1 MLLRNLTR
9 RVDRLLSRGDES
21 KRATVRPLPV
31 FHEWAAR
38 YLPHYFTCAPSS
50 FHQWLAGKL
59 NSLHANRGQRINLLA
74 PRGAAKSTWISQSY
88 PLYCGLEHLEPFII
102 ITSDT
107 GGQAEKYLDA
117 IKAELTDNE
126 QIARDYPHVFGKG
139 PVWRADAI
147 ELRNGVRIETLGTG
161 SKVRGRKHRQFRP
174 RLIIVDDPQNVSHI
188 ISPLQRSRSMM
199 WLKNDVANAGEPETN
214 IIVAGT
220 ALHADGIVCSLQ
232 STPGWHSALFRSI
245 MTWPERMDLWEKCY
259 AILRDYD
266 DPNRDERAEQFY
278 RDNRAE
284 MDAGASVL
292 WPEREPLYALMV
304 KRASI
309 GETAFLFEHQN
320 EPTDPS
326 ACEWPPACFQHG
338 AFWFDDW
345 PEKLVVRTLFLDPSK
360 GAHDKQGD
368 YSAYVRYGRDGSGV
382 EYVDADLQ
390 RRGVDQIVADGI
402 EHVRQWNP
410 DGFGVEGNAFQ
421 DLLAPLF
428 RARAA
433 ELRVEMPS
441 LHLFTNT
448 VNKLVRIRRL
458 TEPLT
463 QRKMRFRRTR
473 GTQLLVEQLRQ
484 FPNAANDDGPDALE
498 GARRLA
504 IMLNNK
510 RNAR

>member
-1 MLLRNLTR
+1 MTSKLLPRSVTDLLADPQAIRRELGRRKLLEFTRQTMSHYHAGRHHRILCDRLDRFARGELKRLMVFMPPRHGKSELVSRRLPAFILGKNPDVSIIATSYSADLAQRMNRDVQRIIDSAAYRGIFPETKLWGRSNRAGIQGTYARNTDLFEIVGKRGGYRSAGVGGGITGMGFDFGIIDDPTKNREDADSYRLRDATYEWYTSTFYTR
-9 RVDRLLSRGDES
+9 RSSGAGILLTTTRWNEDDLAGRLLKLAETDPKADQWEVLRFPAI
-21 KRATVRPLPV
+21 ATENPDP
-31 FHEWAAR
+31 A
-38 YLPHYFTCAPSS
+38 
-50 FHQWLAGKL
+50 
-59 NSLHANRGQRINLLA
+59 
-74 PRGAAKSTWISQSY
+74 
-88 PLYCGLEHLEPFII
+88 
-102 ITSDT
+102 D
-107 GGQAEKYLDA
+107 
-117 IKAELTDNE
+117 
-126 QIARDYPHVFGKG
+126 
-139 PVWRADAI
+139 WR
-147 ELRNGVRIETLGTG
+147 
-161 SKVRGRKHRQFRP
+161 QP
-174 RLIIVDDPQNVSHI
+174 
-188 ISPLQRSRSMM
+188 
-199 WLKNDVANAGEPETN
+199 GE
-214 IIVAGT
+214 A
-220 ALHADGIVCSLQ
+220 
-232 STPGWHSALFRSI
+232 
-245 MTWPERMDLWEKCY
+245 
-259 AILRDYD
+259 
-266 DPNRDERAEQFY
+266 
-278 RDNRAE
+278 
-284 MDAGASVL
+284 L
-292 WPEREPLYALMV
+292 WPEKFPLEELEKTRAASEYEWHALY
-304 KRASI
+304 
-309 GETAFLFEHQN
+309 QQ
-320 EPTDPS
+320 DPRPEGGS
-326 ACEWPPACFQHG
+326 EWHPDHFTHG

-368 YSAYVRYGRDGSGV
+368 YSAYVRYGRDNAGV

-402 EHVRQWNP
+402 EHARQWNP

-428 RARAA
+428 RARAT

-473 GTQLLVEQLRQ
+473 GTQLLVDQLRQ